1 MTAASTLTP
10 AELASEL
17 GTDARTARK
26 FLRSITPK
34 DEQPG
39 KGSRWALKGTKTAIA
54 AYRKQFA
61 AFEAAQAE
69 AKAKRDAAKAAA
81 EGSVADREALDPDS
95 LTDEE
100 REALDDAH
108 DDAGTEPTD
117 DEIAALADEALDLD
131 N

>member
-10 AELASEL
+10 ADLAAEL

-54 AYRKQFA
+54 GYRKQFA
-61 AFEAAQAE
+61 AFQAAQDE
-69 AKAKRDAAKAAA
+69 AKAKREAANAAKELA
-81 EGSVADREALDPDS
+81 
-95 LTDEE
+95 T
-100 REALDDAH
+100 DDALAQAPEAPS
-108 DDAGTEPTD
+108 DAELEGPTD
-117 DEIAALADEALDLD
+117 DDIEAISDEALDLELD
-131 N
+131 D

>member
-1 MTAASTLTP
+1 MTAAATLTP
-10 AELASEL
+10 ADLATEL

-54 AYRKQFA
+54 AYRKQFT

-69 AKAKRDAAKAAA
+69 AKAKREAALAAA
-81 EGSVADREALDPDS
+81 EKVTEEGVTTDDEGNEYLTEAPADEAL
-95 LTDEE
+95 
-100 REALDDAH
+100 
-108 DDAGTEPTD
+108 EPTD
-117 DEIAALADEALDLD
+117 DEIAALDDEPLELDD
-131 N
+131 EN